1 MFEWATDK
9 WADDSEAIAKEMLTR
24 TDWIWDHDIRDD
36 LELAVGLL
44 QQTGVIESKT

>member
-36 LELAVGLL
+36 LEWAVESLR
-44 QQTGVIESKT
+44 QTGVIESKT